1 MALADPLVLPFSG
14 GSKSLNRINQD
25 GYSSE
30 YLLRETL
37 VEYRAKVRHSTTKA
51 DKSGQVSD
59 RHNFEVSKK
68 TFAVGD
74 TPEFIERF
82 YIVNERLPSQS
93 GVELADGVAD
103 LMIASSNAFLVALNS
118 WQS

>member
-30 YLLRETL
+30 YLLRESL
-37 VEYRAKVRHSTTKA
+37 VEYRAKVRHGTTKPDA
-51 DKSGQVSD
+51 SGQVYD
-59 RHNFEVSKK
+59 RHNFEVIKK
-68 TFAVGD
+68 TFAAGD
-74 TPEFIERF
+74 VPEFIEKF
-82 YIVNERLPSQS
+82 YFVSERLPAQS
-93 GVELADGVAD
+93 GTEIADGVAD
-103 LMIASSNAFLVALNS
+103 LMIASSNAFLVSLNS